1 MEFTARL
8 LKANDVEEVNAEGG
22 ILIRE
27 VFVGAVIDELAA
39 VDVVLNIMQQ
49 LRPMKMAVDDS

>member
-8 LKANDVEEVNAEGG
+8 LKANVVEEVNAEGG

-27 VFVGAVIDELAA
+27 VFVGAVIGELAA
-39 VDVVLNIMQQ
+39 VDVVLNMQQ
-49 LRPMKMAVDDS
+49 LRPTKMTAVDDS

>member
-1 MEFTARL
+1 MAFTARL

-49 LRPMKMAVDDS
+49 LRPTKMAVDDS